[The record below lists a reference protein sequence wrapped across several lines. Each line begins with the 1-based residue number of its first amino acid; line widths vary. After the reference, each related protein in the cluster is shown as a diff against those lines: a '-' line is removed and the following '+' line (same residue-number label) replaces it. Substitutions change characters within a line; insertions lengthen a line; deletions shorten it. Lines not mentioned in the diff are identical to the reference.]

1 MSQDDPTGYAE
12 LWLSELGAHV
22 PEERAGAALAPRERG
37 FGLELTPH
45 ERARRNGQRLT
56 AEGRTAARARR
67 A

>member
-1 MSQDDPTGYAE
+1 MDDSDGYAQ

-37 FGLELTPH
+37 FGLDLEPA
-45 ERARRNGQRLT
+45 ERARRNGARLV
-56 AEGRTAARARR
+56 AEGRTAARASR